1 MIEIVHRASHCVP
14 EHFNDRIS
22 QETEKREPTTCLVPI
37 SAVEHVTLV
46 FGKLGQV
53 SGLLEGHLTHSQLG
67 GDGLFQISRH
77 NESMLL

>member
-22 QETEKREPTTCLVPI
+22 QETEEREPTTCLVPI
-37 SAVEHVTLV
+37 PAVEHLTFV
-46 FGKLGQV
+46 FGKLDQV

>member
-1 MIEIVHRASHCVP
+1 MVEIVHRATHCVP

-22 QETEKREPTTCLVPI
+22 EKPEKREPTTYLVPI

-53 SGLLEGHLTHSQLG
+53 SGLLKGHPAHS
-67 GDGLFQISRH
+67 
-77 NESMLL
+77 